1 MGTERLKDAERAAGF
16 AMAVDEA
23 EDAGKLE
30 RKPEAET
37 WQSGE
42 AILLQMDGG
51 KPVKTA
57 GSMTDWVKGVV
68 SGMLGRGA
76 PA

>member
-23 EDAGKLE
+23 EDAGKVE
-30 RKPEAET
+30 RRPENEV

-42 AILLQMDGG
+42 AVLFGDSDAKEA
-51 KPVKTA
+51 KPPT
-57 GSMTDWVKGVV
+57 SMTDWVKGVV
-68 SGMLGRGA
+68 LGVFGRGA

>member
-16 AMAVDEA
+16 AMAANEA
-23 EDAGKLE
+23 EDAGKLD
-30 RKPEAET
+30 RKPDSDT

-42 AILLQMDGG
+42 AILLTDIDDKAA
-51 KPVKTA
+51 KPPT
-57 GSMTDWVKGVV
+57 SMTDWVKGVV
-68 SGMLGRGA
+68 FGVFGRGA